1 MYKIAAL
8 YVISYIA
15 VQEPQ
20 AHFLTLTVIMR
31 KNCTRKIYLHFL
43 EHTKSVPWA
52 WVETPGVDC
61 AAAEELSVDIVP
73 VAVLFCKHNAD
84 PMFTVLIYSIIM
96 HFNRFVSFSP
106 LSYSA

>member
-1 MYKIAAL
+1 MYKIAAP

-20 AHFLTLTVIMR
+20 AHVLTLTVIMR
-31 KNCTRKIYLHFL
+31 QNCTRKIYLHLL

-52 WVETPGVDC
+52 LAGDTEGGGGVDC

-73 VAVLFCKHNAD
+73 LAVLFRKHNTD
-84 PMFTVLIYSIIM
+84 PMFYSIIIWT
-96 HFNRFVSFSP
+96 FEQICIT
-106 LSYSA
+106 